1 MKTNNEAETNGEDEK
16 EKMLSLEDANNA
28 YIEYPVEEEALMVR
42 RALSIHIKMDDLE
55 GQWENILHMICH
67 VHNKVCNLI
76 IHGGSC
82 TNVAST

>member
-42 RALSIHIKMDDLE
+42 STEYSYQDGWFGRSVGEHIAHDM
-55 GQWENILHMICH
+55 
-67 VHNKVCNLI
+67 
-76 IHGGSC
+76 SC
-82 TNVAST
+82 S